1 MSRFVDNTLLKGGW
15 VNGNN
20 LQKGGEKGKNILGE
34 GSPSIFSQRKNRY
47 LCWSGKA
54 FSGIFYNFAG
64 EKACSVKLADSLRA
78 FIILSKHYLN
88 TFKGHSRSILSVM
101 NYTLYIGV
109 YSCLFYSK
117 SKTYRGTLY

>member
-1 MSRFVDNTLLKGGW
+1 M
-15 VNGNN
+15 NGNN

-64 EKACSVKLADSLRA
+64 EKVCSVHSTNDLQAS
-78 FIILSKHYLN
+78 FFLSNPFLI
-88 TFKGHSRSILSVM
+88 TF
-101 NYTLYIGV
+101 
-109 YSCLFYSK
+109 
-117 SKTYRGTLY
+117 

>member
-64 EKACSVKLADSLRA
+64 EKARSAHSADGLRA
-78 FIILSKHYLN
+78 SFFLTNPFLITI
-88 TFKGHSRSILSVM
+88 
-101 NYTLYIGV
+101 
-109 YSCLFYSK
+109 
-117 SKTYRGTLY
+117 